1 MYPEP
6 ATSRSVVVV
15 VVVSNISPWT
25 RHRYVFRERRTCG
38 QAQASETR
46 GPARGQRNDRSSR
59 PARRASLC
67 ARRRARPRSVV
78 HGLLVPGGQQQGAL
92 LPACRVCGLRLR
104 ARGMQAGRQAGRAHP
119 PSPLPPSLTR
129 AAGRAARSRRRRM
142 QRGHV
147 QLRTVPPGR
156 PFFLE
161 GRRSGR
167 AGRQTRAP
175 MHASH
180 GADGPPSGL
189 CETRDGINAL
199 WCHANGR
206 ICARAGGGA
215 AAASK

>member
-1 MYPEP
+1 MWTSTNGRNARAGGRAAQRQILP
-6 ATSRSVVVV
+6 AGTAGVTVRAQEGAASLGRSRASRSRR
-15 VVVSNISPWT
+15 PTT
-25 RHRYVFRERRTCG
+25 R
-38 QAQASETR
+38 
-46 GPARGQRNDRSSR
+46 RSVACLPCVR
-59 PARRASLC
+59 FALA
-67 ARRRARPRSVV
+67 RAR
-78 HGLLVPGGQQQGAL
+78 H
-92 LPACRVCGLRLR
+92 
-104 ARGMQAGRQAGRAHP
+104 AGRQAGRAHP

-129 AAGRAARSRRRRM
+129 AAGRAALSRRRRM